1 MVTGHAVE
9 MFLADAGSDNE
20 GAAVEVA
27 VGACATL
34 VGSTDVD
41 AGDGADAAD
50 DDGIGEETCWL
61 LQRRPRTLVA
71 RRGARRR
78 QSGVCA
84 SASAFPPLP
93 DVAVSNDSGRW
104 AHLPAT
110 RIAASV
116 ATI

>member
-1 MVTGHAVE
+1 MEMVTGHAVE

-61 LQRRPRTLVA
+61 LCAPPAHPGSTA
-71 RRGARRR
+71 RSETAAIRC
-78 QSGVCA
+78 VCKRISISSTA
-84 SASAFPPLP
+84 GC
-93 DVAVSNDSGRW
+93 GRK
-104 AHLPAT
+104 
-110 RIAASV
+110 
-116 ATI
+116 